1 MAKKL
6 KRRFRL
12 IIDCLE
18 DKGEG
23 AVKIQV
29 KTKEPVRVYEILG
42 VLRVAEIDLLDS
54 EYIFEREKKE

>member
-18 DKGEG
+18 GKGEG

-29 KTKEPVRVYEILG
+29 KTKKAVRVYEILG
-42 VLRVAEIDLLDS
+42 VIRVAEIDLLDS
-54 EYIFEREKKE
+54 EYIFEREKIE